1 MALGT
6 TRPLIPDF
14 PLSTGTARGHNPFPG
29 KNWERFVEQKFHIH
43 LVSDATGE
51 TLNAIANA
59 ALAQF
64 EGVDVQI
71 HSYALVRSE
80 HQLQRSIDHIA
91 ISPGLVFFTLVNL
104 RLREMLL
111 TRCGNLNIACV
122 DVMERPVMELSRF
135 LGIAETHRPGGQ
147 HEVDQRYL
155 ARIEALNFTIQHD
168 DGQSLDSIHE
178 AEVILVGASR
188 TSKTPTCVYLAIR
201 GVRAANIPLVPGM
214 ALPAPLLQAR
224 GPMVVGLWVSPDR
237 LVQVRRNR
245 LTSMGEERAT
255 DYVDLDAVRAEI
267 ATTRKLFEQND
278 WPQIDVSRRSIEETA
293 AAVMNL
299 LSERRERSA

>member
-1 MALGT
+1 MGGCNLTQRRSPGSSISR
-6 TRPLIPDF
+6 TRIPDF
-14 PLSTGTARGHNPFPG
+14 GLSTGSRSGHKRDPWSNR
-29 KNWERFVEQKFHIH
+29 EQFVEQKFHIH

-64 EGVDVQI
+64 EGADVQV

-91 ISPGLVFFTLVNL
+91 ISPGLVFFTLVNP

-111 TRCGNLNIACV
+111 TRCGSLSISCV
-122 DVMERPVMELSRF
+122 DVMERPVMELSKF

-147 HEVDQRYL
+147 HEVDHRYL

-168 DGQSLDSIHE
+168 DGQSLETIRD

-214 ALPAPLLQAR
+214 
-224 GPMVVGLWVSPDR
+224 V
-237 LVQVRRNR
+237 
-245 LTSMGEERAT
+245 
-255 DYVDLDAVRAEI
+255 
-267 ATTRKLFEQND
+267 
-278 WPQIDVSRRSIEETA
+278 
-293 AAVMNL
+293 
-299 LSERRERSA
+299 

>member
-1 MALGT
+1 
-6 TRPLIPDF
+6 
-14 PLSTGTARGHNPFPG
+14 
-29 KNWERFVEQKFHIH
+29 VEQKFHIH

-59 ALAQF
+59 AMAQF
-64 EGVDVQI
+64 EGADVQV

-80 HQLQRSIDHIA
+80 HQLQRSVDHIA
-91 ISPGLVFFTLVNL
+91 ISPGLVFFTLVNP

-111 TRCGNLNIACV
+111 ARCAALKVACV
-122 DVMERPVMELSRF
+122 DVMERPVAALSKY
-135 LGIAETHRPGGQ
+135 LGSAETHRPGGQ

-168 DGQSLDSIHE
+168 DGQSLDTIQD

-214 ALPAPLLQAR
+214 GVPVVLSQTNGPLI
-224 GPMVVGLWVSPDR
+224 VGLWVSPDR

-245 LTSMGEERAT
+245 LTSMGEDRDT
-255 DYVDLDAVRAEI
+255 DYIDLDSVRAEI
-267 ATTRKLFEQND
+267 ADTRKLFEQYD
-278 WPQIDVSRRSIEETA
+278 WPSIDVSRRSIEETA
-293 AAVMNL
+293 ASVMNL
-299 LSERRERSA
+299 LTERREKVP

>member
-1 MALGT
+1 MG
-6 TRPLIPDF
+6 
-14 PLSTGTARGHNPFPG
+14 
-29 KNWERFVEQKFHIH
+29 QKFHIH

-51 TLNAIANA
+51 TLNAIVNA
-59 ALAQF
+59 AMAQF
-64 EGVDVQI
+64 EGADVQL

-91 ISPGLVFFTLVNL
+91 ISPGLVFFTLVNP

-111 TRCGNLNIACV
+111 GRCNSLGIACV
-122 DVMERPVMELSRF
+122 DVMERPVAELSRF

-155 ARIEALNFTIQHD
+155 NRIEALNFTIQHD
-168 DGQSLDSIHE
+168 DGQSLETIRD

-214 ALPAPLLQAR
+214 GVPPVLMHANGGPLI
-224 GPMVVGLWVSPDR
+224 VGLWVSPDR

-245 LTSMGEERAT
+245 LASMGEERDT
-255 DYVDLDAVRAEI
+255 NYIDLDSVRAEI
-267 ATTRKLFEQND
+267 AATRKLFEQQE

-293 AAVMNL
+293 ASVMNL
-299 LSERRERSA
+299 LTERREKVS